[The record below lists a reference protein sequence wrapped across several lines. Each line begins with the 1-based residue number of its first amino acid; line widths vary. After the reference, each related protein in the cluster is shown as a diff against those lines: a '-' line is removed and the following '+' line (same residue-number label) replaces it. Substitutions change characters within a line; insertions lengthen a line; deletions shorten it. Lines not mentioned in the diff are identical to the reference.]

1 MPQPA
6 SRSRPDPR
14 EEITAWMRQRTE
26 DVAARMSPQARAL
39 GHEIYKGAIRAG
51 VALPLTTPLAV
62 ALAGARVMA
71 PARRSPAV
79 PPARS
84 AIPVKRAPPPAA
96 KPAAPGRAPPRVP
109 SQLPPLA
116 SSFAAG
122 ARGASDAM
130 TFGLGDHVSSGLSAA
145 GGLLQGQDFLQG
157 YHRQMAVERAQ
168 DAEDWRLHPYARTAG
183 AVAGTGISLA
193 AASPLALGRVA
204 AGGARLAALSDVSRL
219 KGAAGLMGR
228 EIAALSGYGAATGA
242 SGQIAMDSALGR
254 RSSPSDVLGAAIG
267 GGVGTGGLLLSR
279 QPQASAAFGGAV
291 TSAAQ
296 DLLAGRQV
304 SLDEAAQ
311 AAALSGAANGLVAPA
326 VAARVNRLKPNA
338 KGRLGE
344 NLSEARSR
352 LRGDAPREG
361 GKPRVPIGGG
371 KVTIPDH
378 QTQSGLYVEA
388 KFGPS
393 ASLSKNQTAA
403 FSMDPDG
410 FRLDHFLP
418 QDVGAAAAAM
428 ASNSVMTAPRP
439 VAKREGS
446 STKTKRKGS

>member
-1 MPQPA
+1 MSQPA
-6 SRSRPDPR
+6 SRRRSDPR
-14 EEITAWMRQRTE
+14 EEIAAWMRQRTAE
-26 DVAARMSPQARAL
+26 VAARVSPEARAL
-39 GHEIYKGAIRAG
+39 GHQIYKGAIRAG
-51 VALPLTTPLAV
+51 VAIPLTTPLAV
-62 ALAGARVMA
+62 ARAGVKLMA
-71 PARRSPAV
+71 ASRGSPAAS
-79 PPARS
+79 PAKP
-84 AIPVKRAPPPAA
+84 ATPVKRATPPPA
-96 KPAAPGRAPPRVP
+96 KSPAPGRAPPRVP
-109 SQLPPLA
+109 FQLQPLA

-122 ARGASDAM
+122 ARGASDAI

-145 GGLLQGQDFLQG
+145 GGLLQGEDFLQG
-157 YHRQMAVERAQ
+157 YHRQMAIERAQ
-168 DAEDWRLHPYARTAG
+168 DDEDWRRHPYARTAG

-204 AGGARLAALSDVSRL
+204 AGGARLAALSEVSRL

-228 EIAALSGYGAATGA
+228 EFAALSGYGAATGA
-242 SGQIAMDSALGR
+242 GGQIAMDSALGR

-279 QPQASAAFGGAV
+279 QPQASAALGGAV

-296 DLLAGRQV
+296 DLGAGRPV

-311 AAALSGAANGLVAPA
+311 GAAFSSAVNGLVAPV
-326 VAARVNRLKPNA
+326 VATRVNQLKPNA
-338 KGRLGE
+338 KGKLGE
-344 NLSEARSR
+344 SLSETRSR

-361 GKPRVPIGGG
+361 GKPRVPVGGG